1 MTKPA
6 SCLRISLLGAA
17 LLLSGCASAPMSP
30 TLPPGL
36 IALVPAQFPPE
47 ADFNV
52 YARGKGAA
60 AGELG
65 ARGAATGMASG
76 AIAPLAMGPVGVV
89 GYPIIA
95 PFTILVG
102 LVAGGALGAGY
113 GALHGLP
120 AEQAEMAGMLA
131 NQAVNQI
138 DVQTT
143 LARRV
148 LETSPQPGSKIELQ
162 AQAGPRS
169 NQDAFDY
176 MAWKSTYRA
185 VLELTVEKIGMPVRK
200 GDPPRLALEMKL
212 RARVICLS
220 PEACIGGD
228 KHLEWTGKPHALQE
242 WQAGGGDMLA
252 AEFESGY
259 ASLAAYIQETLL
271 SPIKH

>member
-1 MTKPA
+1 MAKPA
-6 SCLRISLLGAA
+6 TCLGMSLLGTA
-17 LLLSGCASAPMSP
+17 LLLSGCAGAPVSP
-30 TLPPGL
+30 TLPPGP
-36 IALVPAQFPPE
+36 IALVPAQYPPE

-52 YARGKGAA
+52 YAHGKGTA

-102 LVAGGALGAGY
+102 LVAGGAIGAGY

-120 AEQAEMAGMLA
+120 ANQTEIAGMLA
-131 NQAVNQI
+131 DQAVNQI

-148 LETSPQPGSKIELQ
+148 VETSPQHGPKIELR
-162 AQAGPRS
+162 AQSGPRS

-220 PEACIGGD
+220 PEACVGGE
-228 KHLEWTGKPHALQE
+228 KRFEWTGKPHALGE

-259 ASLAAYIQETLL
+259 STLAAYIQETLL
-271 SPIKH
+271 SPIRH